1 MYWELNNTFL
11 TCRPKKKSNGKLE
24 SNLNRMKIKT
34 FTRCS
39 KVVLRGKCIA
49 LIATRREKSSQSNE
63 NTLKT
68 RKKKKKQEKGEQ
80 IKTKER
86 RRKEVIK

>member
-1 MYWELNNTFL
+1 
-11 TCRPKKKSNGKLE
+11 
-24 SNLNRMKIKT
+24 MKIKT

-68 RKKKKKQEKGEQ
+68 RKKKKQEKGEQ
-80 IKTKER
+80 IKTKEI

>member
-1 MYWELNNTFL
+1 
-11 TCRPKKKSNGKLE
+11 
-24 SNLNRMKIKT
+24 MKIKT

-68 RKKKKKQEKGEQ
+68 RKKKKQEKGEQ

-86 RRKEVIK
+86 RRKDVIK

>member
-1 MYWELNNTFL
+1 
-11 TCRPKKKSNGKLE
+11 
-24 SNLNRMKIKT
+24 MKIKT

-68 RKKKKKQEKGEQ
+68 RKKKKNKKRESKL
-80 IKTKER
+80 KPKKEEE
-86 RRKEVIK
+86 RK